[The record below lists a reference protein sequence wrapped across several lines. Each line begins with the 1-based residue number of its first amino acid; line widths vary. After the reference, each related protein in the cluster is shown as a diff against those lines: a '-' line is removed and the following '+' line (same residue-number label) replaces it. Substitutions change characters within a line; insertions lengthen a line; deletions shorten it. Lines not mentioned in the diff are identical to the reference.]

1 MVFSHPF
8 FVYGFLPL
16 LFLCYYIAKSDGTRR
31 AILIL
36 FSLVFYAWG
45 EPVYVFLMIFSVAFN
60 YLFGRLIDLYRRN
73 RFMKKLWLVLAVI
86 LNLGILVFFK
96 YTGFLVSNFNGIFRT
111 GFTVPSIV
119 MPIGISFF
127 TFQAMSYVI
136 DVYRGDTEVQMS
148 FPRLLLYV
156 SFFPQ
161 LIAGPIVRYKDIEMQ
176 LDDMRVRPYDICD
189 GMYRFAIGAAKK
201 LLLADSCFAAATSFY
216 GLTDEVTFV
225 GRWMGAAFYAL
236 YIYYDF
242 SGYSDMAIGLG
253 KMFGFRFLENFD
265 YPYASHTATEFWR
278 RWHISL
284 GTFFRD
290 YVYIPLGGNRRHHL
304 RNILVVWFL
313 TGLWHGA
320 SWNFVIWGLFYGVLL
335 IFEKKFF
342 IRFLDGLGKVSYSI
356 ITRIYSAVITMFG
369 FAIFYFTENT
379 AKSIG
384 YLFGIGLDSF
394 SGLFTRS
401 LITSNIFL
409 LIIGVFFAYPIMPK
423 LIDMGKRI
431 LGVSYEVRRGT
442 MLVTTFVLMALATAK
457 MVGNTFSPFLYWN
470 F

>member
-1 MVFSHPF
+1 MVFSTLVFLFAYLPVVLGIYYLLPF
-8 FVYGFLPL
+8 RWRNVF
-16 LFLCYYIAKSDGTRR
+16 LFLCS
-31 AILIL
+31 L
-36 FSLVFYAWG
+36 FFYGWG
-45 EPVYVFLMIFSVAFN
+45 EPVYILLMLITITVN
-60 YLFGRLIDLYRRN
+60 YIGGILVDRFRHEPKKAWLILTLN
-73 RFMKKLWLVLAVI
+73 TVI
-86 LNLGILVFFK
+86 SLSFLVFFK
-96 YTGFLVSNFNGIFRT
+96 YADLFIGSVNSLFGTHLALLGLKL
-111 GFTVPSIV
+111 
-119 MPIGISFF
+119 PIGISFY
-127 TFQAMSYVI
+127 TFQTMSYPI
-136 DVYRGDTEVQMS
+136 DVYRGDGRVQRS
-148 FPRLLLYV
+148 FT
-156 SFFPQ
+156 SFGAFVTLFPQ
-161 LIAGPIVRYKDIEMQ
+161 LIAGPIVRYKDIDEQ
-176 LDDMRVRPYDICD
+176 LIEREHSLDKFAS
-189 GMYRFAIGAAKK
+189 GAERFTLGLAKK
-201 LLLADSCFAAATSFY
+201 VLLANGIGSLWDIYAANIE
-216 GLTDEVTFV
+216 GLTVL
-225 GRWMGAAFYAL
+225 GAWLGALAFAFQ
-236 YIYYDF
+236 IYFDF

-253 KMFGFRFLENFD
+253 RMLGFDFLENFN
-265 YPYASHTATEFWR
+265 YPYISRSVTEFWR